1 MTSINGDIYYDTC
14 LDQDHF
20 EHKYATRNICKSRLV
35 GEDEALAT
43 QFCNAVGNT
52 EFQEKFIEMINFRA
66 GQEVVYPYVIW
77 GTNDGDGGPSWED
90 VIRGVQ
96 PDISMRFLVPDRHQL
111 FFVFVQGNSD
121 RRNPIG
127 HFICADYRYHN
138 LQTNLYRIYDS
149 YDFYQWRWLGVG
161 LGLGLG

>member
-1 MTSINGDIYYDTC
+1 MSPSQPY
-14 LDQDHF
+14 
-20 EHKYATRNICKSRLV
+20 
-35 GEDEALAT
+35 
-43 QFCNAVGNT
+43 
-52 EFQEKFIEMINFRA
+52 
-66 GQEVVYPYVIW
+66 VYPYVIW

-138 LQTNLYRIYDS
+138 LQTNLNRIYDS
-149 YDFYQWRWLGVG
+149 YDFYQWRYQPHSTCQSFAMWQLCCLALPG
-161 LGLGLG
+161 LFDPRSFSL